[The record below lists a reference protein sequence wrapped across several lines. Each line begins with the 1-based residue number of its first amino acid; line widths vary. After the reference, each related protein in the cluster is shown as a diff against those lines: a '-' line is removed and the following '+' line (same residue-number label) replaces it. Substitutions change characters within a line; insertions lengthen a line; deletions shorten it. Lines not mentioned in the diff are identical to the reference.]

1 MMYELVLVAG
11 DSAHHAGHYLAD
23 AADPSQ
29 VRYLADVVNPGQG
42 VEPPGAGK
50 LKTVVQWVAWVVLAL
65 CVTGVLVV
73 AGRMALS
80 HQRGQGGEHAT
91 GLAYVLGAC
100 VLVGIASGLVGTLVG
115 GE

>member
-1 MMYELVLVAG
+1 MMHELLLAAG
-11 DSAHHAGHYLAD
+11 DSAHNTGTYLA
-23 AADPSQ
+23 AVVDP
-29 VRYLADVVNPGQG
+29 AQG

-73 AGRMALS
+73 AGRMAVS

-100 VLVGIASGLVGTLVG
+100 VLVGIASGLVGTLVAAPAK
-115 GE
+115 